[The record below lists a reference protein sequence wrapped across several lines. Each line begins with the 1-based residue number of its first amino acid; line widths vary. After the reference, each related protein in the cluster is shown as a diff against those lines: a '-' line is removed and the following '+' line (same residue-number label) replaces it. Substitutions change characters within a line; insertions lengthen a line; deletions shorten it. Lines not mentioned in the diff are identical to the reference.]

1 MNLSAKNLNRD
12 SSIELLRILSII
24 GILVVH
30 TDFFA
35 LGAPTKEDCVASPL
49 LSIWRFLIESI
60 TIISVNIFILI
71 SGWFGIRWKKMRFLE
86 FLFQILFFNILFFI
100 VFSFFIPAKT
110 FTRDGIGSVFM
121 FDKYFWFVKAY
132 ILLYLL
138 APVLNSFLEKV
149 SKNQHK
155 LVLIGFFVFQTI
167 YGWLF
172 EGVSWFENGYSAI
185 SFVGLYLLAN
195 YLRKYVHVEKSHLL
209 LIFIAFVIFNTAVA
223 FLSTYLDRGAYVHRL
238 YAYNSPLVILA
249 SVAVFLMFTKIR
261 LKNKIVNYI
270 AISSF
275 AAFLFHANHF
285 FIDEIYVAWL
295 KQWFA
300 FDGIVLFSVKTI
312 LLVLTCFCCAIIIDK
327 IRIFIWNTFSAKFLP
342 QF

>member
-1 MNLSAKNLNRD
+1 MKLSEKYLNRD
-12 SSIELLRILSII
+12 SSIELLRILSIL

-35 LGAPTKEDCVASPL
+35 LGIPGKEDCIGSPL
-49 LSIWRFLIESI
+49 LSVWRFTIESI
-60 TIISVNIFILI
+60 TIVSVNVFVLI

-100 VFSFFIPAKT
+100 IFSFFIPQKT

-149 SKNQHK
+149 SASQHK
-155 LVLIGFFVFQTI
+155 LVLIGFFVFQTL

-172 EGVSWFENGYSAI
+172 DGVSWFDRGYSAI

-195 YLRKYVHVEKSHLL
+195 YLKKYCNVEKMPLL
-209 LIFIAFVIFNTAVA
+209 LVFIVFVILNTSVA
-223 FLSTYLDRGAYVHRL
+223 YLSTYFDRGAYVQRL

-249 SVAVFLMFTKIR
+249 SVAVFLLFTKIR

-285 FIDEIYVAWL
+285 FINEVYVSSL
-295 KQWFA
+295 KKWFVEDTIIL
-300 FDGIVLFSVKTI
+300 FSLKTIVLVFLCFS
-312 LLVLTCFCCAIIIDK
+312 LAIIIDK
-327 IRIFIWNTFSAKFLP
+327 FRIYIWEKITRKDYIS
-342 QF
+342 